1 MFFKP
6 ALNKK
11 EPFWM
16 YLLGSFIVIIFNVIG
31 QLPLTYFMFDAAT
44 PTAVSD
50 DPMDLL
56 RGLDKNLQLF
66 LLLIPFVVAFLGLWL
81 VVKKLHERS
90 LKSVTTSRGKVDW
103 NRFLYAF
110 GLWAIASVLM
120 IVGDYLLYPDS
131 YEWNFNLKAFTI
143 LLSLVYC

>member
-1 MFFKP
+1 MFFKS

-16 YLLGSFIVIIFNVIG
+16 YVLGSFVVIIFNVIG
-31 QLPLTYFMFDAAT
+31 QLPLTYFMFDAAS
-44 PTAVSD
+44 PITANG

-81 VVKKLHERS
+81 VVKKLHERT
-90 LKSVTTSRGKVDW
+90 LKSITTSREKVDW

-110 GLWAIASVLM
+110 
-120 IVGDYLLYPDS
+120 
-131 YEWNFNLKAFTI
+131 
-143 LLSLVYC
+143 